1 MMLACTPGGLHHL
14 HAQQVQTKS
23 AVKVRASRRPNPMLY
38 TICSC
43 TVQSAMNT
51 LAYRWPDWKNFAK
64 LDEKVGIP
72 WVRSPAL
79 QVELRHAMRNN
90 IFTPPLL
97 DGLGTAILS
106 IWGGGFGIERMAGAS
121 FEDREACRPPILIAW
136 NVKLSSEHPYDL
148 RSVYA
153 KIIELALYCW
163 WWSSE
168 WSWLKCSRVLRHPPK
183 RRPNLG

>member
-1 MMLACTPGGLHHL
+1 LWYSAVKDALSWRRTTTILTCTPGGLHHL

-23 AVKVRASRRPNPMLY
+23 AVKVRASRRPNQTLY

-43 TVQSAMNT
+43 TVRRAMNT

-64 LDEKVGIP
+64 LDDKVGIP
-72 WVRSPAL
+72 WVRSPAI
-79 QVELRHAMRNN
+79 QVELRHAMRNS

-97 DGLGTAILS
+97 DGLGIAILS
-106 IWGGGFGIERMAGAS
+106 IRGVGFGTERMAGAS
-121 FEDREACRPPILIAW
+121 FENRALCRLPILIAC

-153 KIIELALYCW
+153 KIIDLALYCR
-163 WWSSE
+163 WWS
-168 WSWLKCSRVLRHPPK
+168 
-183 RRPNLG
+183 